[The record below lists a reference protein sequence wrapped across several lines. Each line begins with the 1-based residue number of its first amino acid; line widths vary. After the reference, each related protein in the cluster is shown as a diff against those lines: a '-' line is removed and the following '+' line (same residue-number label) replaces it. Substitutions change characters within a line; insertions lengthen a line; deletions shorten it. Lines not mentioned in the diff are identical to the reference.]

1 MCLAVPFPYGLS
13 CLFILARWKRDF
25 FSSGF
30 CRISFR
36 IQMSFKFW
44 GIGEQFRQAPR
55 DSDNL
60 TIPFEPTAE
69 SLSTIFWSKGSFTEV
84 PFETADSSLW
94 ESQHSSH
101 CTKEMHL
108 FVWKSGW
115 PSFETGSSW
124 SDTKRQQYGT
134 SCSHYS
140 GPSTSPSTGHSTY

>member
-1 MCLAVPFPYGLS
+1 MVCRVFSY
-13 CLFILARWKRDF
+13 LARWKGEF
-25 FSSGF
+25 FLQSFVGIPSKSRCHLSSEALENNFARLLGNQITSLF
-30 CRISFR
+30 HLNRP
-36 IQMSFKFW
+36 Q
-44 GIGEQFRQAPR
+44 
-55 DSDNL
+55 
-60 TIPFEPTAE
+60 E
-69 SLSTIFWSKGSFTEV
+69 SLSTIFWSNSSFTEV

-101 CTKEMHL
+101 CSKEMHL

-140 GPSTSPSTGHSTY
+140 GPSTSPSTGYSTY